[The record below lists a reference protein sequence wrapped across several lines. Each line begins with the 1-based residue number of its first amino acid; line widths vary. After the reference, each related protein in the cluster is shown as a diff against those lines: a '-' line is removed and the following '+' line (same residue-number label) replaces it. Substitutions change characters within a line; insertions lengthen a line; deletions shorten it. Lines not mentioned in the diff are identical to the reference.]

1 MLAGLSSPEVGEL
14 LAYYRSEPF
23 GELRADLRAGYRT
36 FLDAQAARA
45 EDPKS
50 ISERLL
56 NFFKGIKRG
65 R

>member
-50 ISERLL
+50 LSER
-56 NFFKGIKRG
+56 
-65 R
+65 